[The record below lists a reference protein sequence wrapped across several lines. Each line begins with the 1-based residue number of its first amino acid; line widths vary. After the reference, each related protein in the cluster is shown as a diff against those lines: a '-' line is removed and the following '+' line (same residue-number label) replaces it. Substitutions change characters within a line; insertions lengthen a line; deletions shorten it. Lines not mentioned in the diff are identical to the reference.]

1 MTAPEVRHGRDLSG
15 RVTTVRVAGGAAA
28 VPTHVHVALIL
39 GRIDAGARVLTV
51 AGVPHAL
58 LPGDGFII
66 APETAHC
73 WSAAP
78 DAAYRVIALDPA
90 DFPVPSWRSGR
101 LDDEA
106 WCACFEAVHAA
117 AEAGDRD
124 AGGLAR
130 DLLALTATVAARE
143 DRPRMVARAARLARG
158 LVAER
163 LDQAVDLADLGRLT
177 GVSPFHLH
185 RLYRATWGL
194 TPAEQRLAARL
205 HQARRLILAG
215 LPIAEVATDVG
226 FADQSHLNRAF
237 RRLMGVPPG
246 RWVRQM
252 RRR

>member
-1 MTAPEVRHGRDLSG
+1 MASEVRHGCDLSG
-15 RVTTVRVAGGAAA
+15 RVVTVRVAGGAAA
-28 VPTHVHVALIL
+28 VPTHVHVSLIL
-39 GRIDAGARVLTV
+39 GRIDAGERQLTV
-51 AGVPHAL
+51 AGTSHVL
-58 LPGDGFII
+58 RPGDGFIVSPD
-66 APETAHC
+66 AAHSWTA
-73 WSAAP
+73 AV
-78 DAAYRVIALDPA
+78 DAAYRVVVLDPA
-90 DFPVPSWRSGR
+90 DFQMATWRSGR
-101 LDDEA
+101 VDAPA
-106 WCACFEAVHAA
+106 WLACFDDVHAT

-124 AGGLAR
+124 VGALAQA
-130 DLLALTATVAARE
+130 LLTLTGQVVTVDHQPAVA
-143 DRPRMVARAARLARG
+143 ARAARLARG

-163 LDQAVDLADLGRLT
+163 LDRALDLADLGRLT

-215 LPIAEVATDVG
+215 LPIAEVATAVG